1 VDNKFSDKDK
11 EIARKKINDILIKAQ
26 EGEDFSEL
34 AKQYSEG
41 PSASRGGDL
50 KNVTRNQMVKEFEDA
65 VFKLNEGEISDVVET
80 QFGFHIIKAYE
91 KKEAGGLVPFDQV
104 KENIS
109 NFLKRSEAEQSTKTY
124 IEDIVGK
131 ADIKRFI

>member
-1 VDNKFSDKDK
+1 
-11 EIARKKINDILIKAQ
+11 
-26 EGEDFSEL
+26 
-34 AKQYSEG
+34 
-41 PSASRGGDL
+41 
-50 KNVTRNQMVKEFEDA
+50 MVKEFEDA
-65 VFKLNEGEISDVVET
+65 VFKLNEGEISGVVET

-109 NFLKRSEAEQSTKTY
+109 NFLKRSEAEQRTKPY

>member
-1 VDNKFSDKDK
+1 
-11 EIARKKINDILIKAQ
+11 
-26 EGEDFSEL
+26 
-34 AKQYSEG
+34 
-41 PSASRGGDL
+41 
-50 KNVTRNQMVKEFEDA
+50 MVKEFEDA

>member
-1 VDNKFSDKDK
+1 MQ
-11 EIARKKINDILIKAQ
+11 EKKIDDILIKAQ
-26 EGEDFSEL
+26 EGEDFAEL

-50 KNVTRNQMVKEFEDA
+50 NNVTRNQMVKEFEDA

-91 KKEAGGLVPFDQV
+91 KKEAGGLVQFDQV

-109 NFLKRSEAEQSTKTY
+109 NFLKRSEAEQRTKPY